1 MHYLAALTVREEA
14 GLERRAWPLTRGVPL
29 PPGAVTDPGGLRL
42 QDAQGRGV
50 PLQTRALSRWPD
62 GSVKWV
68 LADFQAD
75 LPAGGEA
82 VYLLCSG
89 AGEEPAAPEH
99 CVQIHEED
107 ERLVVCT
114 GPLRFA
120 VGKRRYGLLQEVE
133 LGRLEGSGFV
143 REVSAAPEPGESWA
157 RICEASPVEGT
168 RRRIYGMGGICR
180 ASLAQDAYRVE
191 VEEAGQLRSVIRCE
205 GALEAEAPMHHYA
218 GYRPFRLVTRIH
230 AFAGHAFV
238 RVLHTVV
245 VACDPGQTELEELAV
260 RIPLGSADTGKI
272 DRVTSGTTGP
282 DSRRFQVGGN
292 RAPGKGDRGDRPMEG
307 MLSMEGVLAPEEG
320 LLLAQHQDRRFRL
333 ERPRRGGTEILDEGE
348 QAAGWAVLEGEE
360 AGLGVAL
367 RHIAE
372 EYPKA
377 LGLDPGGI
385 DLFLWKDPDGGR
397 LDFRRYAGEV
407 AWHEGEGVYSDGLGT
422 AKTSEFF
429 LDYFRGEESGQAPR
443 RLAALLDWP
452 QAAVDPGWMARCQV
466 AGGFAPRDPAAFPR
480 SERMLDGF
488 LEWMARSIEA
498 NRWYGFLDWG
508 DVLVAWEES
517 TGAWRFR
524 GRWGWCNSEWDPR
537 HAVWIQYARS
547 GEARWFRLGEAMTR
561 HSMDVD
567 TCHYHPLRPYMVG
580 GCFRH
585 SLDHFGDE
593 PCASHTFID
602 NWIDFYYLTG
612 DHRTL
617 EVLREAGEFFL
628 HYRWSEDPRFSFSL
642 RSIANTLRGLLYLW
656 ELTGEERYRQRA
668 DEVFAVVARG
678 QNEDGSWHK
687 RFQVSTP
694 DRLPEQL
701 PCGMATEGTTLAVEM
716 GTAEPFTGE
725 ELAGLWGPS
734 ARGRKVLPL
743 SELKGYQTHYL
754 MIGLELMHRL
764 TGRADVAECYLRAVD
779 WFCGGPRAFDAEF
792 AWKQQYGGILCR
804 HLGYACRLTG
814 ERGYLEVGRQLLVRL
829 AGSQDWS
836 DDPRKRGALGLSPM
850 YLGLLFFGVPCLL
863 GVLREA
869 GLEE

>member
-1 MHYLAALTVREEA
+1 MKNLTTLTVREEA
-14 GLERRAWPLTRGVPL
+14 GLERRAWPVTRGIPL
-29 PPGAVTDPGGLRL
+29 PQGTVAEAEALRL
-42 QDAQGRGV
+42 QDPRGRGV
-50 PLQTRALSRWPD
+50 PLQGRALSRWPD
-62 GSVKWV
+62 GSIKWV
-68 LADFQAD
+68 LVDFQAG
-75 LPAGGEA
+75 LPASGEA
-82 VYLLCSG
+82 VYTLCSE
-89 AGEEPAAPEH
+89 ADENPPAPGH
-99 CVQIHEED
+99 QLQIHED
-107 ERLVVCT
+107 DGRLVVCT

-120 VGKRRYGLLQEVE
+120 VARQRYGLLQDVE
-133 LGRLEGSGFV
+133 LGGRAAGGFV
-143 REVSAAPEPGESWA
+143 GEVVVAADAGDAWA
-157 RICEASPVEGT
+157 GISEASAVEGT
-168 RRRIYGMGGICR
+168 RRRIYGMGGTCR
-180 ASLAQDAYRVE
+180 ASLAQGCYRVQ
-191 VEEAGQLRSVIRCE
+191 VEEAGPLRAVIRCE

-245 VACDPGQTELEELAV
+245 VACDPRQTELQELAV
-260 RIPLGSADTGKI
+260 RIPLGAPGA
-272 DRVTSGTTGP
+272 
-282 DSRRFQVGGN
+282 RRYQVGGD
-292 RAPGKGDRGDRPMEG
+292 RAPWKDDLGDAAKGNDRPV
-307 MLSMEGVLAPEEG
+307 EGVLAPG
-320 LLLAQHQDRRFRL
+320 DTLLLAQHHDRRFRL
-333 ERPRRGGTEILDEGE
+333 ERRRGEGSEILEEGE
-348 QAAGWAVLEGEE
+348 RAAGWALLAGEE
-360 AGLGVAL
+360 AGVGVAL

-397 LDFRRYAGEV
+397 LDFRRYAEEV

-422 AKTSEFF
+422 ARTSEFF
-429 LDYFRGEESGQAPR
+429 LDFFRGEESGQASR
-443 RLAALLDWP
+443 RLAGLLDWP
-452 QAAVDPGWMARCQV
+452 QAAVDPGWMARCEV
-466 AGGFAPRDPAAFPR
+466 AGGFAPRDPASFPR

-488 LEWMARSIEA
+488 LEWLARSIEA

-508 DVLVAWEES
+508 DALAAWEES
-517 TGAWRFR
+517 TGQWRFR

-547 GEARWFRLGEAMTR
+547 GEERWFRLGEAMTR

-602 NWIDFYYLTG
+602 NWVDYYCLSG
-612 DHRTL
+612 DLRTL

-628 HYRWSEDPRFSFSL
+628 RYRWSEDPRFSFSL

-656 ELTGEERYRQRA
+656 ELTGEERFRQRA
-668 DEVFAVVARG
+668 DEVFSVIARG

-694 DRLPEQL
+694 DRLPGQL
-701 PCGMATEGTTLAVEM
+701 PFGMATEGTTLAVEM
-716 GTAEPFTGE
+716 GTAEPFTE
-725 ELAGLWGPS
+725 AELTGLFGPG
-734 ARGRKVLPL
+734 ARGIKELPC

-764 TGRADVAECYLRAVD
+764 TGRADVAECFLRAVD
-779 WFCGGPRAFDAEF
+779 WFCGGPGAFDSEF
-792 AWKQQYGGILCR
+792 ARKQQYGGILCR

-814 ERGYLEVGRQLLVRL
+814 ERGYLEVGRDLLARL
-829 AGSQDWS
+829 AESQDWS
-836 DDPRKRGALGLSPM
+836 DDPARRGSMGLSPM
-850 YLGLLFFGVPCLL
+850 YLSLLFFGVPSLL
-863 GVLREA
+863 GVLQEE

>member
-1 MHYLAALTVREEA
+1 MRPPSEKTREPMQRLAALTVREEA
-14 GLERRAWPLTRGVPL
+14 GLERRAWPVTRGVPL
-29 PPGAVTDPGGLRL
+29 PQGAVADSGALRL
-42 QDAQGRGV
+42 VDARGREI
-50 PLQTRALSRWPD
+50 PLQSRVLSRRPD
-62 GSVKWV
+62 RSVKWV

-75 LPAGGEA
+75 LPAAGET
-82 VYLLCSG
+82 VYTLCSG
-89 AGEEPAAPEH
+89 AGGEAAAPEQR
-99 CVQIHEED
+99 VQVHEER

-114 GPLRFA
+114 GPMRFA
-120 VGKRRYGLLQEVE
+120 VDKQRYGLLHEVE
-133 LGRLEGSGFV
+133 LGRWEGGGFV
-143 REVSAAPEPGESWA
+143 PEVAAAPDRGDAWA

-168 RRRIYGMGGICR
+168 RRRIYGMGGVCR
-180 ASLAQDAYRVE
+180 ASLAREGYRVE
-191 VEEAGQLRSVIRCE
+191 VEEAGPLRAVIRCE

-245 VACDPGQTELEELAV
+245 VACDPQQTELQELAV
-260 RIPLGSADTGKI
+260 RIPLGAPGA
-272 DRVTSGTTGP
+272 
-282 DSRRFQVGGN
+282 RRYRVGGD
-292 RAPGKGDRGDRPMEG
+292 RAPGKGDPGEAAKGNDRPW
-307 MLSMEGVLAPEEG
+307 EGVLAPDEG
-320 LLLAQHQDRRFRL
+320 LFLAQHQDRRFRL
-333 ERPRRGGTEILDEGE
+333 ERRRGGGTEILDEGE
-348 QAAGWAVLEGEE
+348 RAAGWAVLEGEE
-360 AGLGVAL
+360 AGAGVAL
-367 RHIAE
+367 RHMAE

-397 LDFRRYAGEV
+397 LDFRRYAEEV

-429 LDYFRGEESGQAPR
+429 LDYFRGQENGQAPR

-466 AGGFAPRDPAAFPR
+466 AGGFSPRDPAAFPR

-488 LEWMARSIEA
+488 LEWMARIIEA

-508 DVLVAWEES
+508 DVLAAWEES
-517 TGAWRFR
+517 TGEWRFR

-547 GEARWFRLGEAMTR
+547 REPRWFRLGAMTR

-602 NWIDFYYLTG
+602 NWIDYYYLTG
-612 DHRTL
+612 DLRTL

-628 HYRWSEDPRFSFSL
+628 RYRWSEDPRFSFSL

-656 ELTGEERYRQRA
+656 ELTGDERFGKRA
-668 DEVFAVVARG
+668 GEIFAVVARG

-694 DRLPEQL
+694 DRLPGQL
-701 PCGMATEGTTLAVEM
+701 PYGMATEGTTLAVEM
-716 GTAEPFTGE
+716 GTADPFTGD
-725 ELAGLWGPS
+725 ELAAQWGSP
-734 ARGRKVLPL
+734 ARDRKELPY

-764 TGRADVAECYLRAVD
+764 TGRADVAECYRRAVD
-779 WFCGGPRAFDAEF
+779 WFCGGREAFDADF
-792 AWKQQYGGILCR
+792 AWKQHFGGILCR
-804 HLGYACRLTG
+804 HLGYAYRLNG

-836 DDPRKRGALGLSPM
+836 EDPRKRGALGLSPM
-850 YLGLLFFGVPCLL
+850 YLSLLFFGVPYLL
-863 GVLREA
+863 GVLQEA

>member
-1 MHYLAALTVREEA
+1 M
-14 GLERRAWPLTRGVPL
+14 
-29 PPGAVTDPGGLRL
+29 
-42 QDAQGRGV
+42 
-50 PLQTRALSRWPD
+50 
-62 GSVKWV
+62 
-68 LADFQAD
+68 
-75 LPAGGEA
+75 
-82 VYLLCSG
+82 
-89 AGEEPAAPEH
+89 
-99 CVQIHEED
+99 QIHEED

-360 AGLGVAL
+360 TGLGVAL

-443 RLAALLDWP
+443 RLASLLEWP

-466 AGGFAPRDPAAFPR
+466 SRRFRPPRPGRLSPR

-779 WFCGGPRAFDAEF
+779 WFCGGPGAFDAEF

-804 HLGYACRLTG
+804 HLGYACKLTG
-814 ERGYLEVGRQLLVRL
+814 ERGYLELGRDLLVRL

-836 DDPRKRGALGLSPM
+836 DDPRKRGAVGQSPM
-850 YLGLLFFGVPCLL
+850 YLSLLFFGVPYLL